1 MFQLLAAIINVVIN
15 TFNVKF
21 LSILFTDI
29 TIDILAVNN
38 NRLITK
44 KNIFFN
50 LKNHKFAKM
59 L

>member
-44 KNIFFN
+44 KIFF
-50 LKNHKFAKM
+50 LI
-59 L
+59 